1 MHRSARSF
9 ARVVGRRPALLA
21 WAALLLTS
29 LGGAACS
36 RGSEEA
42 PSGESGTPS
51 AAPAGDPAAGEQ
63 ASEPAGT
70 GPLAVG
76 CALSTG
82 EVGIQS
88 LQLRS
93 EDGDCRLYLPPDPV
107 VGEYTVQVS
116 AVGRDD
122 AAALE
127 AATTEGRLYATSGR
141 VTVTVVEGNRIAG
154 TIEASDEVAP
164 VRGSVSAS
172 FDVTLP

>member
-21 WAALLLTS
+21 SAALLTALV
-29 LGGAACS
+29 GAGCN

-42 PSGESGTPS
+42 SSGEPGAPTG
-51 AAPAGDPAAGEQ
+51 APAGDRAAEER
-63 ASEPAGT
+63 AAEPAGA
-70 GPLAVG
+70 GPATVA

-93 EDGDCRLYLPPDPV
+93 EDGGCRLYLPPDPV

-127 AATTEGRLYATSGR
+127 AATAEGRLYATSGK

-154 TIEASDEVAP
+154 TIEAADEVAP